1 MNYSTQSRVI
11 YRSTYIERL
20 YENITLSYSFLRHQL
35 QTKNI
40 EYLFFFTCKQ
50 FLIPL
55 KEAGIKVSIPN
66 LLE

>member
-1 MNYSTQSRVI
+1 M
-11 YRSTYIERL
+11 ERL